1 MNKTNSEKMKEE
13 EKAVGKK
20 SKRKK
25 GARADEKEHHES
37 EEKLDD
43 AHEHSRS
50 TSRGR
55 STLSSLFRKSEDAN
69 QRSRSRSKS
78 REKSKAKSRGKDK
91 GDSEAEAPPDI
102 NPRSDPREHYRRMT
116 VREALKD
123 SRARGRSPGRPTAR
137 LEQSILDLATEG
149 QHDDLMSSAPHLSD
163 ILRDDEIDSARINT
177 EHRSGSTLP
186 RTKRHHRHRGRSAE
200 AVSHK
205 RSKTN
210 DREHMLSLNLPLDK
224 RKYMI
229 DKDKV
234 SSSNQEMSMTEKNA
248 TESHSIPKEP
258 NSPTYAPSNYL
269 EQEKSRRESFN
280 QFLQLRDLKPNRYS
294 SSSLSTGRDSI
305 TEEQFIYPEHN
316 SEVSNAQLSNLPNI
330 EGKYLAKLPSY
341 EDAVAEKNKE
351 TESKTKINI
360 SNDTKDDSDSENEE
374 FVDCFSSPTS
384 PNAEIPATV
393 KSAKPETLTR
403 PETTSTHLKPKL
415 EITNKS
421 DIGIKTDIS
430 VKPESTTKPDIRK
443 HIFFRNDS
451 GSIRKPNSEVF
462 DAFSNRNRVP
472 IIEKQNVRH
481 TNFDHDDA
489 VSKVKESIVAQ
500 HVQPVN
506 RQDSLRESYVSPRK
520 FSRASKASVKSDKSE
535 VSLIS
540 SDTPSSPVKTEIS
553 IENEIE
559 RKTLPNFRPKYQRH
573 FSRKKGE
580 TDTKESKTPPD
591 SIVHDKSENRQEI
604 TTEPQQHKHQEQQP
618 QQQSNALILP
628 PTIENK
634 DAKKEDNITSTV
646 ASKDTNSNGG
656 SDRDVSI
663 QIGSKTYIAAVSAFK
678 ALLGRSKRANGAGN
692 SPLVASKTI
701 SQTNT
706 PLVKAKNSF
715 EIPNEVKAE
724 YVSKNN
730 ADIDCESDRERPIF
744 RLSSEN
750 ESENKTTINV
760 KQPEDDEVF
769 ISVQEDTKETRKD
782 SINHNENHETKTSVS
797 AHEHLLDKSSLSQK
811 VTPSIQPDDRHFR
824 RISDRSSDS
833 EEVERRNS
841 LPIISNRLSQDSHS
855 MLIANKEGARAKSDL
870 DLSDRK
876 EHVMKDEQTETDFD
890 IKRHSLDSKSKG
902 KKGKDKHK
910 KKKVKGK
917 AKKKSIELQKKEPKE
932 SNDPTIKSILK
943 KQPETDKPNEE
954 GQKKLKK
961 VGSRGRL
968 TREKRVEK
976 PPLSAQRSTSLTDIR
991 REKPEDKNRRPR
1003 KTKSTSHMRSRSH
1016 ENIST
1021 LPHKAEKKPTKPSVD
1036 KGAAEGSS
1044 KPPAKLSISAIIA
1057 LKSRLARMRKAK
1069 QKAAEPKVETEADH
1083 IEQTDENADASFTE
1097 GDKALIEN
1105 EVNVSLGKLT
1115 VSTENDVIDDELE
1128 NIYERK
1134 IKFDPYCTDDIS
1146 EEELIK
1152 QRQRNT
1158 RLTSRRESK
1167 VRQRQKKVINCC
1179 KKFIAFMFS
1188 HIGLCSLMVGYSIAG
1203 GFIFQKLEAP
1213 YEIEK
1218 NNEME
1223 NLRKTILQNIWDLA
1237 FEVNYNKGSRE
1248 VFKREVDAILK
1259 NYSQRIQRETKES
1272 GWDGDGGSF
1281 TGEEDDFT
1289 KQAKLWSFPSSL
1301 LFAITVMTTIG
1312 KITLYV
1318 VRVR

>member
-13 EKAVGKK
+13 EKAARKK

-25 GARADEKEHHES
+25 GTRADATEHHES

-43 AHEHSRS
+43 TDDNSRS
-50 TSRGR
+50 TSRSRTG
-55 STLSSLFRKSEDAN
+55 LSSLFRKSEDAN

-78 REKSKAKSRGKDK
+78 REKSKGKSRGKDRDLGK
-91 GDSEAEAPPDI
+91 ADASSDNV
-102 NPRSDPREHYRRMT
+102 NPRSDPREHFKRMT

-163 ILRDDEIDSARINT
+163 MLRSDENDDAKFKAEN
-177 EHRSGSTLP
+177 RSGSTLP
-186 RTKRHHRHRGRSAE
+186 RTKRHHRHRGRSVE
-200 AVSHK
+200 TVSHK

-210 DREHMLSLNLPLDK
+210 DREHVLSLNLPLDK

-229 DKDKV
+229 DKDKLN
-234 SSSNQEMSMTEKNA
+234 SSNQEMTSVETKT
-248 TESHSIPKEP
+248 TESHSKPKEP

-280 QFLQLRDLKPNRYS
+280 QFLQLRDFKPNRYS
-294 SSSLSTGRDSI
+294 SSSLSTGRDSV
-305 TEEQFIYPEHN
+305 TEESFISPEYTT
-316 SEVSNAQLSNLPNI
+316 EVSNVQFSNSPNI
-330 EGKYLAKLPSY
+330 DGKYLVKLPSY
-341 EDAVAEKNKE
+341 EDAVAEKNKD
-351 TESKTKINI
+351 TLSKTETKICNYGDDN
-360 SNDTKDDSDSENEE
+360 SDSDNEE

-384 PNAEIPATV
+384 PNTENHPITVNNTKPDNSAQPEISTQPDV
-393 KSAKPETLTR
+393 SIKP
-403 PETTSTHLKPKL
+403 
-415 EITNKS
+415 
-421 DIGIKTDIS
+421 DIS
-430 VKPESTTKPDIRK
+430 TKPDIRK
-443 HIFFRNDS
+443 HIFFKNDS
-451 GSIRKPNSEVF
+451 DSIRKPNSEVSN
-462 DAFSNRNRVP
+462 AFSNRNRVP
-472 IIEKQNVRH
+472 ISEKQYIRASGL
-481 TNFDHDDA
+481 DDT

-500 HVQPVN
+500 HIQPVT
-506 RQDSLRESYVSPRK
+506 RQDSLREAYVSPRK
-520 FSRASKASVKSDKSE
+520 FSRASKASVKSDNSE
-535 VSLIS
+535 VSVVS
-540 SDTPSSPVKTEIS
+540 NDPPSSPVKTEIS

-559 RKTLPNFRPKYQRH
+559 RKPISNFRPKYHRH
-573 FSRKKGE
+573 FSRKKLE
-580 TDTKESKTPPD
+580 TDAKENETLSVSAVNDNQEK
-591 SIVHDKSENRQEI
+591 KQEN
-604 TTEPQQHKHQEQQP
+604 TTEQQQK
-618 QQQSNALILP
+618 QQSNTLTQPSNIV
-628 PTIENK
+628 NK
-634 DAKKEDNITSTV
+634 DAPKDNDGASNIVSKETIRT
-646 ASKDTNSNGG
+646 GG

-678 ALLGRSKRANGAGN
+678 ALLGRSKRANGAN
-692 SPLVASKTI
+692 DTNLAATKSLV
-701 SQTNT
+701 QTNT
-706 PLVKAKNSF
+706 PLSKVKNSF

-724 YVSKNN
+724 FISKNK
-730 ADIDCESDRERPIF
+730 ADIDCESNKERPIF
-744 RLSSEN
+744 KLSSEN
-750 ESENKTTINV
+750 DSEDKTNINI
-760 KQPEDDEVF
+760 KPPEDDEVF
-769 ISVQEDTKETRKD
+769 ISIQGETKETKNEND
-782 SINHNENHETKTSVS
+782 SVNHNNIETQESETILPTHEP
-797 AHEHLLDKSSLSQK
+797 LLEKSSLSQN
-811 VTPSIQPDDRHFR
+811 VAPSIQPDERHFR

-855 MLIANKEGARAKSDL
+855 MLIVDNDTARAKSDL

-876 EHVMKDEQTETDFD
+876 EYVMKDEQTETDFD
-890 IKRHSLDSKSKG
+890 TKRHSLDSKG

-917 AKKKSIELQKKEPKE
+917 AKKKAIELQKKETKE
-932 SNDPTIKSILK
+932 ASDPSIKGILK
-943 KQPETDKPNEE
+943 KQPETHKSNDDGHRRLE
-954 GQKKLKK
+954 K

-976 PPLSAQRSTSLTDIR
+976 PPLAVQRSSSLTDIR
-991 REKPEDKNRRPR
+991 REKAEDKHRKPR
-1003 KTKSTSHMRSRSH
+1003 KSKSISHMRSRSH
-1016 ENIST
+1016 ENISVV
-1021 LPHKAEKKPTKPSVD
+1021 PHKTDKKQSKQPTD
-1036 KGAAEGSS
+1036 KGAAEGST

-1057 LKSRLARMRKAK
+1057 LKSRLARIRKAK
-1069 QKAAEPKVETEADH
+1069 QKAAEPKLETDTDH
-1083 IEQTDENADASFTE
+1083 VEQTDDNADGSFTE

-1179 KKFIAFMFS
+1179 KKFIAFLFS

-1203 GFIFQKLEAP
+1203 GFIFQELEAP

-1272 GWDGDGGSF
+1272 GWDGDGGSGL
-1281 TGEEDDFT
+1281 TGEGDDVT

-1312 KITLYV
+1312 KISILFECG
-1318 VRVR
+1318 RPSLLFISLPS